1 MTDPDIL
8 RLWLERAMATM
19 EARSRTVFRLHRLE
33 ALSYDEIAARLG
45 LTLMQVEQHIADAI
59 LHLDR
64 ELTAM
69 ERRGRG

>member
-8 RLWLERAMATM
+8 QLRLERAMATM
-19 EARSRTVFRLHRLE
+19 DARSRAVFRLHRLE
-33 ALSYDEIAARLG
+33 ALSYDQIAERLC
-45 LTLMQVEQHIADAI
+45 LTLAEVEQHIADAI
-59 LHLDR
+59 LHIDR

>member
-8 RLWLERAMATM
+8 RLRLERAMATM
-19 EARSRTVFRLHRLE
+19 DTRSRTIFRLHRLE
-33 ALSYDEIAARLG
+33 ALSYDQIAARLD
-45 LTLMQVEQHIADAI
+45 LTLAQVEQHIADAI

-69 ERRGRG
+69 EQRGRG

>member
-8 RLWLERAMATM
+8 RLRLERAMATM
-19 EARSRTVFRLHRLE
+19 EARSRAVFHLHRLE
-33 ALSYDEIAARLG
+33 ALTYDQIAARLG
-45 LTLMQVEQHIADAI
+45 LTIAEVEQHLADAI

-69 ERRGRG
+69 ERRGRR